1 MKSKISYAVA
11 AILGG
16 TSVVAAAQEQTVST
30 SETTSEGIP
39 EVIVTAQRRSE
50 KMQDVPISMQALTS
64 QTLQQLNVTTFDDYL
79 KYLPNVTSANNGPG
93 QNEVFMRGLS
103 AGSQASQGSGS
114 TGLWPNVAIYLD
126 NQSGQLPNRNL
137 DVYAADMERIEVLAG
152 PQGTLFGAGA
162 EAGVIRYITNSPKLD
177 RTEANVTASYGVT
190 AGGDPN
196 TALQAVLN
204 VPLIEGKM
212 AVRGVIYTDHR
223 GGYIDN
229 VPATFTRKN
238 TDIGSFFAYLPG
250 TPIPGTNPVQYTC
263 PDGLPNNGSCIPPG
277 SPVINNSLV
286 ARDNINPVQY
296 QGIRAE
302 LLYKF
307 SDDWDLLV
315 TQSYQDMNSQGVF
328 YQQPF
333 ASDGQPLQPLQ
344 VTLFNTA
351 YNKDRF
357 ESTAWT
363 VNGKFG
369 DIRAVYTGGY
379 LVRHIDQTGDYTNY
393 ARGLYADYYQCYGP
407 STYNPLATA
416 NNPALKPTC
425 FSPSSTWKA
434 TEQNQHFQNEL
445 RFSTPDEWRLRG
457 ILGAFWEDNKLYDQ
471 TAWKYRN
478 LPPCTSSGTPG
489 VDPGNTGC
497 LSIVGTIPGTT
508 VKYPGLQ
515 DDHTS
520 FYQDQVREYKQLAF
534 FASVDFDLI
543 PKTLTVTAGTRYFRF
558 DNSMK
563 GGVLSSFGCF
573 QAGLNGALIPGATA
587 GCYVANSPNPY
598 KTPLFGANYWSYNLD
613 SDHLSN
619 SETGTRSR
627 ANLTWHATPD
637 VMLYYTFSQGFR
649 PGGFNQ
655 NGGAPHAYQAQG
667 APGPGNAAQ
676 YIIPQAYTSDNLTNN
691 EIGWKTEFF
700 NHRLLWNGAVYKEN
714 WNNVQIEFFQ
724 PGLVGN
730 LFYDT
735 NGQNFEIKGLET
747 QLVARI
753 TDGFTLQG
761 AAAWNSSEQTN
772 SPALLVNNPAAS
784 NYGQPITNACNLF
797 LLTCVTA
804 QTPGSQVP
812 NPYGAKGSPS
822 ANAPPVQFS
831 LHARYEW
838 QIGGFVPFIQAGAFH
853 TAHSFTQA
861 GANPTFHVG
870 GTISSSRGR
879 FENPAYTTYDAAIG
893 VSKDAWRFTLSCE
906 NLNNSNASTFISSQ
920 QFITAQT
927 PLRPRVITGTFGYQ
941 F

>member
-16 TSVVAAAQEQTVST
+16 TSVAASAQEQATGT
-30 SETTSEGIP
+30 ETTTSEGIT

-50 KMQDVPISMQALTS
+50 RMQDVPISIQALTG
-64 QTLQQLNVTTFDDYL
+64 QTLQQLNVTTFDDFL
-79 KYLPNVTSANNGPG
+79 KYLPNVTSASNGPG

-137 DVYAADMERIEVLAG
+137 DIYAADIDRIEVLAG

-162 EAGVIRYITNSPKLD
+162 QAGVIRYITNAPKLD

-190 AGGDPN
+190 AHGDPN
-196 TALQAVLN
+196 TALTAVLN
-204 VPLIEGKM
+204 LPLIEDKM
-212 AVRGVIYTDHR
+212 AVRGVIYSDRR

-238 TDIGSFFAYLPG
+238 TDIGIGFAYLPV
-250 TPIPGTNPVQYTC
+250 NPATGQC
-263 PDGLPNNGSCIPPG
+263 PDGLPNNGVGSFCVPPG
-277 SPVINNSLV
+277 SPVINNYLI
-286 ARDNINPVQY
+286 ARNNINPVTY
-296 QGIRAE
+296 QGIRGE

-307 SDDWDLLV
+307 SDDWDLLI
-315 TQSYQDMNSQGVF
+315 TQSYQNMNSQGVF
-328 YQQPF
+328 YQQPY
-333 ASDGQPLQPLQ
+333 ASDGAPLQPLE

-351 YNKDRF
+351 TNKDRF

-393 ARGLYADYYQCYGP
+393 ARGVYADYYQCYGP
-407 STYNPLATA
+407 GAYSPGL
-416 NNPALKPTC
+416 PPKC
-425 FSPSSTWKA
+425 FSPSSAWQSS
-434 TEQNQHFQNEL
+434 ERNEHFQNEL

-457 ILGAFWEDNKLYDQ
+457 ILGAFWEDNKLFDQ
-471 TAWKYRN
+471 TAWLYKT
-478 LPPCTSSGTPG
+478 LPPCTSNGPAG

-497 LSIVGTIPGTT
+497 LSNVGTIPGTT
-508 VKYPGLQ
+508 VESPGVKN
-515 DDHTS
+515 DHTS

-558 DNSMK
+558 ENSMK
-563 GGVLSSFGCF
+563 GSVLSSFGCF
-573 QAGLNGALIPGATA
+573 QQGVPPNSSMPGP

-598 KTPLFGANYWSYNLD
+598 PAPSFGALYYSYNLD
-613 SDHLSN
+613 YDNLKDT
-619 SETGTRSR
+619 ETGTKSR
-627 ANLTWHATPD
+627 ANLTWHVMPD
-637 VMLYYTFSQGFR
+637 VMVYYTFSQGFR

-655 NGGAPHAYQAQG
+655 NGGAPHAYTQLPPPN
-667 APGPGNAAQ
+667 PGPGSPNVAQ
-676 YIIPQAYTSDNLTNN
+676 YLIPRAYHSDDLTNN

-700 NHRLLWNGAVYKEN
+700 NHRLLWNGAIYKEN
-714 WNNVQIEFFQ
+714 WNNVQIEFFN
-724 PGLVGN
+724 PGVVGN

-735 NGQNFEIKGLET
+735 NGQNFEIKGVET
-747 QLVARI
+747 QLVAQI

-761 AAAWNSSEQTN
+761 AAAWNSSEQKN
-772 SPALLVNNPAAS
+772 SPALLVNNPAAPG
-784 NYGQPITNACNLF
+784 NGKPITNACNLF
-797 LLTCVTA
+797 LFVCSPV
-804 QTPGSQVP
+804 Q
-812 NPYGAKGSPS
+812 NPFGTIGSPS
-822 ANAPPVQFS
+822 ANAPPLQFG

-838 QIGGFVPFIQAGAFH
+838 RIAGYLPFIQAGAFH

-861 GANPTFHVG
+861 GANPTYHLG
-870 GTISSSRGR
+870 GTVSTSRGR

-906 NLNNSNASTFISSQ
+906 NLSNSNASTFISSQ